1 MATLLL
7 IIIYIIAIGLGIP
20 DSAFGVAWP
29 GIYSDMRLN
38 ISYASFVAG
47 IVSLCTIG
55 CSL

>member
-7 IIIYIIAIGLGIP
+7 IIIYIAIGLGIP
-20 DSAFGVAWP
+20 DSAFGVALS

>member
-20 DSAFGVAWP
+20 DSAFGAAWP